1 MRLLVVGA
9 LVVAGLV
16 PLVMEAPV
24 MRAGGGAAK
33 RQVNRRR

>member
-24 MRAGGGAAK
+24 MRAGGGGQRK
-33 RQVNRRR
+33 GR